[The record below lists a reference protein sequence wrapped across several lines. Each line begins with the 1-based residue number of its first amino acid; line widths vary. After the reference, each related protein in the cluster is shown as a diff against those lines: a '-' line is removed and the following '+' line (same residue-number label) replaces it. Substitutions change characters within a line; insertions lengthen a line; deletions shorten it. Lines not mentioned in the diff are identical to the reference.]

1 MGQVGPTSVRLG
13 LLSMAMVVALSAAA
27 CSPLASKGT
36 MPPAGLNGQVDA
48 SAAPDFIAVAG
59 NDGGVAGYVPRQ
71 YLLAEPT
78 TTVARPEEPEIPV
91 YADDLQTLIGH
102 MVAGRG
108 FVPVGVDPLTVPLI
122 PFQAGPSAAVQPSA
136 STDLTLYVWN
146 ATTQQAWFAVH
157 ETVAAG
163 FANGGGVGC
172 FNLVVGEQLVMLD
185 RAPQEAGARM
195 LRILFR
201 RTQANDRPI
210 LWVDIGADGA
220 ISQGEGVPTWWEG
233 DPQIC

>member
-1 MGQVGPTSVRLG
+1 
-13 LLSMAMVVALSAAA
+13 
-27 CSPLASKGT
+27 
-36 MPPAGLNGQVDA
+36 MPPAGPNGQVDA

-59 NDGGVAGYVPRQ
+59 NDGGIAGYVPKE
-71 YLLAEPT
+71 YLFPETT
-78 TTVARPEEPEIPV
+78 TTVGRAEEPEIPV

-102 MVAGRG
+102 MIAGRG

-122 PFQAGPSAAVQPSA
+122 PLQAGPSLAVQPSH

-157 ETVAAG
+157 ETGAVG
-163 FANGGGVGC
+163 FNNGGGVGC

-185 RAPQEAGARM
+185 RAPQDAGSRM
-195 LRILFR
+195 LRILYR
-201 RTQANDRPI
+201 RAQATDPPI
-210 LWVDIGADGA
+210 LWVNIGADGS
-220 ISQGEGVPTWWEG
+220 ISQGEGVPAWWEG